1 MPTSDAVFAAARRH
15 MVACQLLPNQIT
27 DARVVAAMG
36 AVPRERF
43 VPPTYRGV
51 AYVDEDIAVV
61 PGRYLMEP
69 MVLAKLLQATEI
81 QPTDVILDVGC
92 ATGYSAAVLARLGNT
107 VVGLECM
114 SDLARQATENLAGL
128 GIDNAAVV
136 EGELPKGLPGQGPFD
151 VILFQGAVEVMPD
164 AILGQLA
171 PAGRLVA
178 VVRERGVGRATLW
191 RRLGDGIA
199 RRTLFDAAVP
209 LLPGFARAP
218 QFVF

>member
-1 MPTSDAVFAAARRH
+1 MPTSDATFAAARRH
-15 MVACQLLPNQIT
+15 MVASQLLPNQVT
-27 DARVVAAMG
+27 DARVIAAMG

-43 VPPTYRGV
+43 VPAAYRGV
-51 AYVDEDIAVV
+51 AYVDEDIAVA

-114 SDLARQATENLAGL
+114 SDLARQATETLSAL

-136 EGELPKGLPGQGPFD
+136 EGDLAKGLPGQGPFD
-151 VILFQGAVEVMPD
+151 AILFQGAVEVMPD

-171 PAGRLVA
+171 PSGRLVA

-191 RRLGDGIA
+191 RRLDDGIA

>member
-1 MPTSDAVFAAARRH
+1 MPTSDATFAAARRH
-15 MVACQLLPNQIT
+15 MVASQLLPNQIT

-43 VPPTYRGV
+43 VSAAYRGV
-51 AYVDEDIAVV
+51 AYVDEDIAVA

-69 MVLAKLLQATEI
+69 MVLAKLMQATEI

-114 SDLARQATENLAGL
+114 SDLARQATETLTAL

-136 EGELPKGLPGQGPFD
+136 EGDLVKGLPGQGPFD
-151 VILFQGAVEVMPD
+151 AILFQGAVEVMPD

-171 PAGRLVA
+171 PSGRLVA

-191 RRLGDGIA
+191 RRLDDGIV